1 MAAGLEGY
9 LKKNMI
15 VAVRV
20 IFVSAGLLLIIP
32 SLVTDAVGIVLMLFV
47 ILWQLFIAKNE
58 EKKAKVVTE
67 ISDN

>member
-32 SLVTDAVGIVLMLFV
+32 SLVTDSVGIVLMLLV
-47 ILWQLFIAKNE
+47 ILWQFFIAKNE

>member
-32 SLVTDAVGIVLMLFV
+32 SLVTDAVGIVLMLLV